1 MEHPDEAAQILI
13 DSDNTGSLKGSEEL
27 VRKSQ
32 AYMADQYIADATS
45 WGVIDADRWNSFY
58 KWLYDNKLIEKDL
71 TGTGFTN
78 DYLPQ

>member
-27 VRKSQ
+27 VKKSQ
-32 AYMADQYIADATS
+32 AYMADQYIADAAS
-45 WGVIDADRWNSFY
+45 WGVIDADRWNAFY